1 MSDNMAV
8 LIVEDNPGDTGIIKE
23 ILSDLKMDL
32 SITLAEDGLE
42 AINLLKNKEKG
53 VPDLIILDLNLPRM
67 DGFEVLKFMKNDDKL
82 RRSLW
87 WS

>member
-1 MSDNMAV
+1 MSDNIAV

-32 SITLAEDGLE
+32 NVTTAEDGLE
-42 AINLLKNKEKG
+42 AINLLKNKEKD
-53 VPDLIILDLNLPRM
+53 VPDLVILDLNLPRM
-67 DGFEVLKFMKNDDKL
+67 DGFEVLRLMKEDDEL
-82 RRSLW
+82 RSILW